1 MHVHKE
7 NTKTKMAPN
16 INVTWTPFQFALRLG
31 VFLKLAWY
39 FFSISFCGPKD
50 SRGCARFCETC
61 ISNFRESH
69 GLSALCISCQVD
81 RLRADMLREAGL
93 QVTPPLPRK

>member
-39 FFSISFCGPKD
+39 FFLFPSVGQKIPKGV
-50 SRGCARFCETC
+50 RGSARPVSLTLEKAT
-61 ISNFRESH
+61 
-69 GLSALCISCQVD
+69 V
-81 RLRADMLREAGL
+81 
-93 QVTPPLPRK
+93 